1 MSKTKHLEEGM
12 EWWENYSS
20 TGAMFHL
27 VRFLSVF
34 VVVVVVLLFIYII
47 IFLFELKER

>member
-1 MSKTKHLEEGM
+1 MSKTKHLEEGT

-27 VRFLSVF
+27 VHILSVF
-34 VVVVVVLLFIYII
+34 VVVVVLFILLFVY
-47 IFLFELKER
+47 LR

>member
-34 VVVVVVLLFIYII
+34 VVVVLLFIYII
-47 IFLFELKER
+47 IFLFEVKER